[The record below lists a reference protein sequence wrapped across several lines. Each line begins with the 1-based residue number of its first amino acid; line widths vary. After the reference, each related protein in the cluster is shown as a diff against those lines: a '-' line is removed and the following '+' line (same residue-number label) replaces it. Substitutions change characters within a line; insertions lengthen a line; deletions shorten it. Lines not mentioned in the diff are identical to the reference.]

1 MDKDIAEIPTVF
13 NSAHHEELVLKI
25 GEHFFFVV
33 KGLIY
38 KGSLREQVL
47 LKGPKT
53 LQDMDEKEL
62 NKAMEMPAGLQNL
75 GDHKNDYF
83 LANSIDNSRYGS
95 GLDISVIVALFS
107 GNTCYMNATIQ
118 CLKVG

>member
-1 MDKDIAEIPTVF
+1 M
-13 NSAHHEELVLKI
+13 
-25 GEHFFFVV
+25 
-33 KGLIY
+33 
-38 KGSLREQVL
+38 
-47 LKGPKT
+47 
-53 LQDMDEKEL
+53 QDMDEKEL

-83 LANSIDNSRYGS
+83 LKNFLANSIDNSSFGS